1 MKTKSKISLSL
12 LALGLCSLAFAI
24 EYKTP
29 EVGFKD
35 RAAPSKEMKIA
46 DWGDHYKVE
55 KDYQANDR
63 QIASEKSSDFVPD
76 SSDREP
82 SSVVAKEK
90 KKMFDEEMKDSEFE
104 APKPWLY
111 RNEAKRNN

>member
-1 MKTKSKISLSL
+1 MV
-12 LALGLCSLAFAI
+12 LGLCSLAYAI

-35 RAAPSKEMKIA
+35 RAAPSKEMKVA

-55 KDYQANDR
+55 KDFQANDR
-63 QIASEKSSDFVPD
+63 QIASENSSEVVSD

-82 SSVVAKEK
+82 SSVVAKDK
-90 KKMFDEEMKDSEFE
+90 KNMDFDSKEDSME